1 MQPSTYIPTWRRL
14 AVEQRSSAFK
24 RMQGTRIHSTPKSSR
39 RTARIRIT
47 PGGETD
53 CILRSVPRTGRTSSV
68 RLFSCSTDGA
78 VQHTIKGK
86 GPDRSGPSRSV
97 SKSCTENNRIPVGS
111 QSCERAAIKWFLL
124 TKVSSCRR
132 ILTAGRQGSVAVTS
146 DWHFFTALPPSVPAL
161 NSCLPSIFG
170 G

>member
-86 GPDRSGPSRSV
+86 GPDRSGPSRPSLNV
-97 SKSCTENNRIPVGS
+97 GRDNNRIPVAVNPV
-111 QSCERAAIKWFLL
+111 RLPLL
-124 TKVSSCRR
+124 V
-132 ILTAGRQGSVAVTS
+132 LGL
-146 DWHFFTALPPSVPAL
+146 ALLENPDNRTHLAL
-161 NSCLPSIFG
+161 Y
-170 G
+170 